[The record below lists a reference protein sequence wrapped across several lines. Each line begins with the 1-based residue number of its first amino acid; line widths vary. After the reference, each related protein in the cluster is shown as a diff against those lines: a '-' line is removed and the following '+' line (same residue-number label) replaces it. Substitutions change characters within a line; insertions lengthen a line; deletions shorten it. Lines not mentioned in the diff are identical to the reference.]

1 MSEEKVYLKGHNYEI
16 TSSKVVVE
24 STTYALRNIAG
35 TSIQEQKQGGKIV
48 GWTFIIIGILF
59 FIKSFFSPIS
69 IVSAI
74 APISFL
80 FIIGF
85 LFIKFFKDK
94 WFVKISSGG
103 IQSNILHNIEKK
115 PVQDVVDAINQALL
129 DLDSNKEKSKAQK
142 VVGGSELSANEL
154 TKLKGLLDEGVIT
167 QEDFDAK
174 KKEILGL

>member
-1 MSEEKVYLKGHNYEI
+1 MSEEKIYLKGDDFEV
-16 TSSKVVVE
+16 TSSKVVVG

-48 GWTFIIIGILF
+48 GWTFIVIGILF
-59 FIKSFFSPIS
+59 FIFSVSSPIS

-74 APISFL
+74 APVSFF

-85 LFIKFFKDK
+85 LFIKFLKDK

-142 VVGGSELSANEL
+142 VVDGPELSANEL